1 MKWLCG
7 GPGAAYLWINPQQIT
22 QCEPKDVGWFS
33 HQNPFEFDITH
44 FQYNAKTLR
53 FWGGTPS
60 ILPYVIAADSI
71 EYIAQ
76 FGVDKVRAHNLALLT
91 LLQQQLAAF
100 LVSPNDKDQC
110 SGTAILDF
118 AKHQQNVLA
127 ELEAAN
133 ISVDVRKLGIRI
145 SPHIYNTASEIQAFI
160 TTVKKVI
167 KAAD

>member
-1 MKWLCG
+1 M
-7 GPGAAYLWINPQQIT
+7 
-22 QCEPKDVGWFS
+22 
-33 HQNPFEFDITH
+33 
-44 FQYNAKTLR
+44 
-53 FWGGTPS
+53 
-60 ILPYVIAADSI
+60 
-71 EYIAQ
+71 
-76 FGVDKVRAHNLALLT
+76 DKVRAHNLALLT